1 LQESYDVFYLLLLA
15 VSVVFVYLALE
26 RLVRSP
32 WGRVL
37 KAIREDE
44 DVAASFGK
52 DVVRCKMHALVLGA
66 MIMGLGG
73 SFYAHY
79 VKYISPDT
87 FNPLMG
93 TFIVWI
99 MVMAGGSGNN
109 RGAITGA
116 IVIWGLWSLSDFVT
130 DMLPSPFD
138 TRASY
143 IRVILIGL
151 VLQAILLKRPQ
162 GLLPER

>member
-1 LQESYDVFYLLLLA
+1 
-15 VSVVFVYLALE
+15 
-26 RLVRSP
+26 
-32 WGRVL
+32 
-37 KAIREDE
+37 
-44 DVAASFGK
+44 
-52 DVVRCKMHALVLGA
+52 
-66 MIMGLGG
+66 
-73 SFYAHY
+73 
-79 VKYISPDT
+79 
-87 FNPLMG
+87 MG

-116 IVIWGLWSLSDFVT
+116 VVIWGLWSLSDFVT
-130 DMLPSPFD
+130 DLLPSPLD